1 MGKGKLIKSHHN
13 VGGLPKD
20 LPFLGLVEP
29 LKDLFKDEVREV
41 GRYLGLPEEQVSRQP
56 FPGPG
61 IAVLTNIKSVG
72 IADGDRSYDY
82 AIALRAVD
90 TIDFCTAKVSDIPM
104 SLIRKVAYRI
114 THEVKGVNRV
124 LFDATDKPTSTIEF
138 E

>member
-20 LPFLGLVEP
+20 FLFLGLVEP

-61 IAVLTNIKSVG
+61 IDAQIVISSRPVPDVFHEAVMEAGGSRDVDVL
-72 IADGDRSYDY
+72 
-82 AIALRAVD
+82 AVFILD
-90 TIDFCTAKVSDIPM
+90 
-104 SLIRKVAYRI
+104 
-114 THEVKGVNRV
+114 
-124 LFDATDKPTSTIEF
+124 DAFKFEF
-138 E
+138 P